1 MIVDCLKITPTSQ
14 GQTVLQS
21 LIINF
26 KSIYFKVRFLIAKN
40 QAINL
45 TNPKNLQI
53 LLCFRICSVIL

>member
-40 QAINL
+40 QVINL
-45 TNPKNLQI
+45 TNLKI
-53 LLCFRICSVIL
+53 L